1 MSLTSKESAEKLIE
15 LYKPLVTT
23 CDCHRNP
30 DDILTDTKQC
40 ALIAAKL
47 ILQQFIEVYKDL
59 ISLGVVKQPIEETAN
74 YKYWDEVKSY
84 LK

>member
-1 MSLTSKESAEKLIE
+1 MSLTPKEKAKE
-15 LYKPLVTT
+15 LVELFCRRADELRENTT
-23 CDCHRNP
+23 YNYD
-30 DDILTDTKQC
+30 KEC

-47 ILQQFIEVYKDL
+47 ILQQFIEVHKAL
-59 ISLGVVKQPIEETAN
+59 ISLGVVEQPIEETAN